1 MKLKVGIDNYS
12 YHRFFG
18 EVYPGQVAPDK
29 NMTTADFLRRA
40 KDFGVD
46 GVSLESCFIQSFEA
60 DYLKD
65 LKKTLDDYGFDR
77 VWAWGHPDGL
87 EGGKN
92 ETMLDDMIEHIS
104 YAKAIGADT
113 MRVVGSSLAFRFE
126 PHGPQLAKLT
136 EMFKEAV
143 KVAEEM
149 EVKMAV
155 ENHFDFDSDEFLKLI
170 EDVGSD
176 YFGLTFDTGNF
187 MRLLD
192 EPVKAMEKLGKYV
205 YATHIKDIKITPN
218 TPADEWFFFSSVAV
232 GDGYINMPQ
241 LAEMLKDLDYQ
252 GLLAVELDFPHP
264 EVGTDRRCS
273 SKKECQ
279 IPAESGREYLAL
291 PDF

>member
-18 EVYPGQVAPDK
+18 EVYPEQETPDK
-29 NMTTADFLRRA
+29 QLTTEEFLKRA
-40 KDFGVD
+40 KELGVD
-46 GVSLESCFIQSFEA
+46 GVSLESIFIKSF
-60 DYLKD
+60 DPGYLAE
-65 LKKTLDDYGFDR
+65 LKSTLDGYGFDR

-92 ETMLDDMIEHIS
+92 EEMLTDMIEHIS
-104 YAKAIGADT
+104 YAKAIGAQV

-126 PHGPQLAKLT
+126 PHGPQLKKLT

-149 EVKMAV
+149 NIKMAV
-155 ENHFDFDSDEFLKLI
+155 ENHFDFDSDEFLALI
-170 EDVGSD
+170 NEVGSP

-187 MRLLD
+187 TRLLD

-205 YATHIKDIKITPN
+205 YATHIKDLRITPD
-218 TPADEWFFFSSVAV
+218 TPADEWFFFSSVPV

-241 LAEMLKDLDYQ
+241 LVKMLAELNYP
-252 GLLAVELDFPHP
+252 GLLAVELDFTHP
-264 EVGTDRRCS
+264 EYAGQEDAAVEKS
-273 SKKECQ
+273 VKHLQQLVSE
-279 IPAESGREYLAL
+279 I
-291 PDF
+291 

>member
-18 EVYPGQVAPDK
+18 EVYPGQVTPDK
-29 NMTTADFLRRA
+29 NMTTADFLQRA
-40 KDFGVD
+40 KEFGVD

-60 DYLKD
+60 DYLKE
-65 LKKTLDDYGFDR
+65 LKKSLDDYEFDR

-92 ETMLDDMIEHIS
+92 APMLDDMIQHIS

-149 EVKMAV
+149 GVKMAV

-241 LAEMLKDLDYQ
+241 LARMLKDLNYQ

-264 EVGTDRRCS
+264 DVGTAEDAAV
-273 SKKECQ
+273 KK
-279 IPAESGREYLAL
+279 SVKYLQNLVANI
-291 PDF
+291 

>member
-1 MKLKVGIDNYS
+1 MTLKVGIDNYS

-18 EVYPGQVAPDK
+18 EVYPDQVAPEKDL
-29 NMTTADFLRRA
+29 TTEDFLARA
-40 KDFGVD
+40 KELGVD
-46 GVSLESCFIQSFEA
+46 GVSLESCFIKSFED

-92 ETMLDDMIEHIS
+92 EPMLDDMIEHIAH
-104 YAKAIGADT
+104 AKTIGAPV
-113 MRVVGSSLAFRFE
+113 MRTVGSSLAFRFE
-126 PHGPQLAKLT
+126 PHEPQLRKLT

-143 KVAEEM
+143 KVAEDLD
-149 EVKMAV
+149 VKLAV
-155 ENHFDFDSDEFLKLI
+155 ENHFDFDSDEYLRLI

-205 YATHIKDIKITPN
+205 YATHIKDIKIN
-218 TPADEWFFFSSVAV
+218 KGVAADEWFFFSAVAV
-232 GDGYINMPQ
+232 GDGYINIP
-241 LAEMLKDLDYQ
+241 EMAKMLVDLDYSV
-252 GLLAVELDFPHP
+252 LLAVEMVYPHP
-264 EVGTDRRCS
+264 EVGTNEDAAVEKSVKYLQNLVS
-273 SKKECQ
+273 S
-279 IPAESGREYLAL
+279 L
-291 PDF
+291 